1 MRKSLEEI
9 ELALRKARLA
19 VFSDDPHVS
28 FKAEGDIR
36 RLLDQL
42 RRHPEEIRRRA
53 YVKAIQDEKLLR
65 MWD

>member
-9 ELALRKARLA
+9 ELGLRKARLS
-19 VFSDDPHVS
+19 VFSDDPVIS
-28 FKAEGDIR
+28 LQAEADIR
-36 RLLDQL
+36 RLLDQF

-53 YVKAIQDEKLLR
+53 TFKAAQDEKLLR

>member
-9 ELALRKARLA
+9 ELALRKARFA
-19 VFSDDPHVS
+19 VFSDDPVAS
-28 FKAEGDIR
+28 LQAEADIR